1 MNEHAVND
9 EPFIGPCAKYIN
21 LVIIKKEQLH
31 QEEDIT
37 RTTLHGG
44 VDEILWQ
51 KEKVYFENIL
61 SQEANHP
68 TNTYL
73 WMVHQALARV
83 YLHGSYVA
91 DGMSYK
97 KCNNTPLLCF

>member
-1 MNEHAVND
+1 MISLSLVLVQ
-9 EPFIGPCAKYIN
+9 KYIN

-37 RTTLHGG
+37 RATLHGG

-91 DGMSYK
+91 DGMSHK
-97 KCNNTPLLCF
+97 KCNNIPLPCF

>member
-1 MNEHAVND
+1 MND
-9 EPFIGPCAKYIN
+9 KPFIGPCAKYIN

-31 QEEDIT
+31 QEDDIT
-37 RTTLHGG
+37 RATLHGG

-61 SQEANHP
+61 SQEANYP
-68 TNTYL
+68 TNTFL

-83 YLHGSYVA
+83 YLHGSYAA

-97 KCNNTPLLCF
+97 KCNDVPLLCF